1 MKELTRQP
9 IVIAG
14 AGGLGREVL
23 QLIASINS
31 VTPNWRPLG
40 FLDDDPVKHHT
51 SVSGLPVLGALEESV
66 GIDGVSLVVCITNP
80 SRPWVKQQIVE
91 RLGLGDDRYATLVH
105 PSASIALDSS
115 VGVGTCLMQN
125 VVITTGVSV
134 GAHAT
139 LMPSVVLTH
148 DVTIGDY
155 VSVGAGAKLAGGV
168 GVADGAYLGSGALL
182 RENVQIGEGA
192 VVGMGAVVTR
202 DIPPREI
209 WVGVPARFHRD
220 VV

>member
-1 MKELTRQP
+1 MQP
-9 IVIAG
+9 IVIVG

-23 QLIASINS
+23 QLIGSINS
-31 VTPNWRPLG
+31 VTAKWRPRG
-40 FLDDDPVKHHT
+40 FLDDNPAKHDT
-51 SVSGLPVLGALEESV
+51 SVSGLPVLGALEERAC
-66 GIDGVSLVVCITNP
+66 IDGASLVVCITNP

-91 RLGLGDDRYATLVH
+91 RLSLNDDRYATLVH
-105 PSASIALDSS
+105 PSASMSLDSS

-125 VVITTGVSV
+125 VVVTTGVSV
-134 GAHAT
+134 GAHGT
-139 LMPSVVLTH
+139 LMPSTVLTH

-168 GVADGAYLGSGALL
+168 RVADGAYLGSGALV

-202 DIPPREI
+202 DVPAREI
-209 WVGVPARFHRD
+209 WLGVPARFHRH
-220 VV
+220 VG